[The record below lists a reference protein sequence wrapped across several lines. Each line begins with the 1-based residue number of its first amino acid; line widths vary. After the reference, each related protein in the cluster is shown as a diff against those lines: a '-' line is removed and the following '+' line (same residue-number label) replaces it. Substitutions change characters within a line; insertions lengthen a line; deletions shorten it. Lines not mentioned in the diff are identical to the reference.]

1 MLENMREIGRVKLV
15 QVQPTPLK
23 IRERPNAYY
32 DPSPLLVVDT
42 LLVGPCGAI
51 GVTAEGEHITD
62 IHHAQHQA
70 SRNSHGKN
78 DLSVGFTSHYA
89 AMRARFGQHLIDGC
103 AGENILVDTER
114 PFTLTDLEKG
124 LAIQNPDTGQIVY
137 LAQLKVA
144 APCVEFSLYAANFG
158 MPLPAHELQEALQFL
173 HKGRRGFYAR
183 LAEHQNSGSVRT
195 NDRVFIPDVIQ
206 ERLE

>member
-1 MLENMREIGRVKLV
+1 MLEDMREIGRVKLV
-15 QVQPTPLK
+15 QIQPTPLK
-23 IRERPNAYY
+23 IGGRPNTYY

-42 LLVGPCGAI
+42 LLVSPHGAI
-51 GVTAEGEHITD
+51 GVTAGGERITD

-70 SRNSHGKN
+70 TRNSYGKN

-89 AMRARFGQHLIDGC
+89 AMRARFGHHITDGC
-103 AGENILVDTER
+103 AGENILVETDR

-124 LAIQNPDTGQIVY
+124 MAIQNRDTGQIVY

-173 HKGRRGFYAR
+173 HRGRRGFYAR
-183 LAEHQNSGSVRT
+183 LAEHQNSGSVRA
-195 NDRVFIPDVIQ
+195 NDRVFIPEVFQ
-206 ERLE
+206 ESLD

>member
-1 MLENMREIGRVKLV
+1 MLENMREIGRIKLV

-23 IRERPNAYY
+23 TGERPNTYY

-42 LLVGPCGAI
+42 LLVSPYGAI
-51 GVTAEGEHITD
+51 GVTAEGEHIT
-62 IHHAQHQA
+62 
-70 SRNSHGKN
+70 
-78 DLSVGFTSHYA
+78 
-89 AMRARFGQHLIDGC
+89 DGC

-195 NDRVFIPDVIQ
+195 NDRVFIPDIIQ
-206 ERLE
+206 ESLE

>member
-1 MLENMREIGRVKLV
+1 MLEIGRIKAI
-15 QVQPTPLK
+15 QGQRSGLK
-23 IRERPNAYY
+23 VGRRLQTYY
-32 DPSPLLVVDT
+32 DPSPLLVVDS
-42 LLVGPCGAI
+42 LLLSAKGCVGVAADGSQ
-51 GVTAEGEHITD
+51 VMD
-62 IHHAQHQA
+62 IHHVDHPM
-70 SRNSHGKN
+70 SRNSQGVN
-78 DLSVGFTSHYA
+78 GVAVGFTSHYA
-89 AMRARFGQHLIDGC
+89 AMRTRFGQHMIDGC

-195 NDRVFIPDVIQ
+195 NDRVFIPDIIQ
-206 ERLE
+206 ESLE

>member
-23 IRERPNAYY
+23 TGERPNTYY
-32 DPSPLLVVDT
+32 NPSALLVVDT
-42 LLVGPCGAI
+42 LLVSPYGAI

-103 AGENILVDTER
+103 AGENILVATER
-114 PFTLTDLEKG
+114 PFTLTELEKG

-144 APCVEFSLYAANFG
+144 APGVEFTLYAANFV
-158 MPLPAHELQEALQFL
+158 MPLPAPALQEHYPFL
-173 HKGRRGFYAR
+173 HNAR
-183 LAEHQNSGSVRT
+183 PRC
-195 NDRVFIPDVIQ
+195 
-206 ERLE
+206 